1 MIFIMN
7 AASATHIMPINVVL
21 LMWEAFLFSLLD
33 ECRDVNHDDDKEEA
47 HENRA
52 ADEKCD
58 MAFAVCGP
66 SCCHVAWQ
74 CRKSDKQQHSEYES
88 CDVSRD
94 NRCDVHVRSPLSFRL
109 SLVWCWLNVRKSA
122 STGV

>member
-1 MIFIMN
+1 MTFMMI
-7 AASATHIMPINVVL
+7 HGDMPVFPFCL
-21 LMWEAFLFSLLD
+21 WFLFSLLD
-33 ECRDVNHDDDKEEA
+33 ERCDVNHDNDEEEA

-74 CRKSDKQQHSEYES
+74 CRKSDK
-88 CDVSRD
+88 
-94 NRCDVHVRSPLSFRL
+94 
-109 SLVWCWLNVRKSA
+109 
-122 STGV
+122 